1 MNSSIFPNIWRF
13 LGLILG
19 QGLLLKQVVQTV
31 GSAWFNIMLYPIF
44 ILLLPVQLAAP
55 YLVLL
60 GFAVGISVDMFYQ
73 TPGVHA
79 STGAFAGFIRGMIFT
94 AFAPK
99 GGFNAKDPIFAPHYV
114 SWQTFLSVSGV
125 FFFLYL
131 FWYYS
136 VEAFTFV
143 YFTSIVLK
151 TLSTWSITMIFVILY
166 AALFNPKQ

>member
-1 MNSSIFPNIWRF
+1 MNSSLSPNMLRF

-19 QGLLLKQVVQTV
+19 QCLLLKQAVQSV
-31 GSAWFNIMLYPIF
+31 GSAYFNVLLYPVF
-44 ILLLPVQLAAP
+44 ILLLPAQLAAP

-60 GFAVGISVDMFYQ
+60 GFAAGISVDMFYQ

-79 STGAFAGFIRGMIFT
+79 STGAFAGFMRGPVFM

-99 GGFNAKDPIFAPHYV
+99 GGFNAKDPIFAPQYV

-131 FWYYS
+131 FWYHS

-151 TLSTWSITMIFVILY
+151 TLSSWAVTMIFVILY

>member
-1 MNSSIFPNIWRF
+1 MNSSLFPNIWRF

-19 QGLLLKQVVQTV
+19 QCLLLKQAVQSL
-31 GSAWFNIMLYPIF
+31 GSAYFNVILYPMF
-44 ILLLPVQLAAP
+44 ILLLPLQLAAP

-73 TPGVHA
+73 TPR
-79 STGAFAGFIRGMIFT
+79 STRQRRRIRRIHPRTGFH
-94 AFAPK
+94 
-99 GGFNAKDPIFAPHYV
+99 GFCSERRINAKDPIFAPHYV

-151 TLSTWSITMIFVILY
+151 TLSSWGITMIFVILY